1 VEVVKRRNSGGSRR
15 GSSGERGRM
24 EEGGVEVV
32 GGGRCGSSGGRGR
45 MEEGVVEVKEEEG

>member
-1 VEVVKRRNSGGSRR
+1 MC

-32 GGGRCGSSGGRGR
+32 G
-45 MEEGVVEVKEEEG
+45 EEGEWRREVWE